1 MTNNP
6 SEGQNHRLANRAGKA
21 HPGFYEFCSTIQKE
35 VENTKTKIEQ
45 FELGLAL
52 EVRNR
57 RAAKL
62 QNTRISL
69 NSDHEKG
76 KQQLFGATK
85 KHTMEMDNSPSKGTI
100 LYSMPELS
108 IIKIVHSCKIV
119 HPFMQNCPSR
129 PLLPIILHQRSNNG
143 TTETSVRNKQLNCI
157 KTICQYESSF
167 GGKHFEG
174 GSNV

>member
-1 MTNNP
+1 MKDKTTGSPIEQEKPTSDFMNFVAP
-6 SEGQNHRLANRAGKA
+6 FKRKLK
-21 HPGFYEFCSTIQKE
+21 IQ
-35 VENTKTKIEQ
+35 KTKIEQ

-76 KQQLFGATK
+76 QQQLFEATK
-85 KHTMEMDNSPSKGTI
+85 KYTMEMDNSTSKGTI

-108 IIKIVHSCKIV
+108 IIKIVHS
-119 HPFMQNCPSR
+119 
-129 PLLPIILHQRSNNG
+129 
-143 TTETSVRNKQLNCI
+143 
-157 KTICQYESSF
+157 
-167 GGKHFEG
+167 
-174 GSNV
+174 